1 MDESIE
7 SSPLYAVISF
17 FVVWTDFIV
26 RTYIRVKAV
35 LDAVM
40 FVAKKKP
47 GKPTRSTYTSEINNN
62 NNNNKCYRSTTIMK
76 SPLINALPNE
86 VLQLIFKSESK
97 FNLYNYTLVCQ
108 RWHRVVTPI
117 LWKDPILPFSSFIM
131 DPVDYCPSVSSS
143 SSTLFSIPT
152 DSSHDHSSS
161 STSSQYSRRSSLTP
175 SIISHH
181 SHQSYASS
189 IQSSSRRS
197 SVIYQQFN
205 NNSNHDIQQ
214 YDNDM
219 VALPMIILA
228 LQYKKYGYSVRSL
241 HLSSIAHL
249 ITDDVLLYIIKSC
262 PRLKSLDISNCQQI
276 TSKGYQ
282 YLARSKFAS
291 SLTQLCLSGCPQL
304 SDSALVALSMRC
316 ESLESIHLA
325 GCHRITQTGVRSL
338 IAASRHKLKYINI
351 KDCIRVSGRILQD
364 IAVMCGSRLRG
375 LDVTRICSILH
386 HDMKVLVY
394 HCPNIEQLYLGKNK
408 SQLLC
413 QLQHRIRN
421 EQQQQHKEQQLPFS
435 KSHSR
440 SPSQQQHYQQQHS
453 NTNTNTN
460 TNTNANNNSNY
471 IRSRTTSSLST
482 SLSSSLS
489 SSLLHRQSRS
499 SSLLSKPNAL
509 DSLIDMLRAHN
520 VDPSP
525 SSSIDSLHQPSPTH
539 SDKLK
544 QRTHRSRHL
553 SQPTWNLDQIKNNN
567 NSKNSIH
574 QQQQYKEEHNDE
586 EDEVSQ
592 LTVDMILKNLL
603 NLKKV
608 DFSYWT
614 CLSEQG
620 IRRLR
625 QKGHTLQYI
634 GLDGCSSVTQPPI
647 SSHKSG
653 ISDIC
658 KN

>member
-17 FVVWTDFIV
+17 FVVWTEFIV

-40 FVAKKKP
+40 FVAQKKP

-62 NNNNKCYRSTTIMK
+62 NNNNKYYRSTTIMK
-76 SPLINALPNE
+76 SPSINVLPNE
-86 VLQLIFKSESK
+86 VLQLIFKNESK
-97 FNLYNYTLVCQ
+97 SDLYNYTLVCQ

-117 LWKDPILPFSSFIM
+117 LWKDPILP
-131 DPVDYCPSVSSS
+131 
-143 SSTLFSIPT
+143 
-152 DSSHDHSSS
+152 
-161 STSSQYSRRSSLTP
+161 
-175 SIISHH
+175 
-181 SHQSYASS
+181 
-189 IQSSSRRS
+189 RS

-205 NNSNHDIQQ
+205 NNSSHDIQQ
-214 YDNDM
+214 YDSDM

-408 SQLLC
+408 SQF
-413 QLQHRIRN
+413 LQ
-421 EQQQQHKEQQLPFS
+421 Q
-435 KSHSR
+435 
-440 SPSQQQHYQQQHS
+440 
-453 NTNTNTN
+453 
-460 TNTNANNNSNY
+460 
-471 IRSRTTSSLST
+471 
-482 SLSSSLS
+482 SSS
-489 SSLLHRQSRS
+489 
-499 SSLLSKPNAL
+499 
-509 DSLIDMLRAHN
+509 
-520 VDPSP
+520 
-525 SSSIDSLHQPSPTH
+525 TH

-553 SQPTWNLDQIKNNN
+553 SQPIWNLDQIKNNN
-567 NSKNSIH
+567 NSKTSIH
-574 QQQQYKEEHNDE
+574 QQQQYEEDNNDE

-634 GLDGCSSVTQPPI
+634 GLDGCSSVTQLPI